1 MSNSISV
8 RLLSLCVAL
17 IATTNAADR
26 PSEAIQDN
34 SFLLEEAYN
43 QDPGVVQHIFS
54 LLGSVN
60 KLPGTDDREWVA
72 SYTDE
77 WPVFSQAHQFS
88 YTVPYVFSDSG
99 GEKHD
104 GLGDVLI
111 NYRFQLSTETATRPA
126 IAPRLSVILPTG
138 DEDRG
143 LGSGSVGFQTN
154 TALSK
159 VLNDRWTVHA
169 NAGATVLPD
178 VRGHDLTGYNL
189 GVSAIYALTPSFN
202 LMVECVANFDED
214 VDDAGSRD
222 RSVSVLISPGFRYG
236 IDLPGDAQL
245 VVGIAVPIGLTRDAP
260 DYGLFL
266 YGSFEHF
273 FAREK
278 PAGK

>member
-1 MSNSISV
+1 MS
-8 RLLSLCVAL
+8 RRTTLTFLSLCLACV
-17 IATTNAADR
+17 TTAAAADR

-43 QDPGVVQHIFS
+43 QYPGVVQHIFS
-54 LLGSVN
+54 LFGSVK
-60 KLPGTDDREWVA
+60 KLPGADDREWVA
-72 SYTDE
+72 SFTQE

-88 YTVPYVFSDSG
+88 YTVPCVFSKSG
-99 GEKHD
+99 GVKHD
-104 GLGDVLI
+104 GLADVLL

-143 LGSGSVGFQTN
+143 LGSGTVGFQTN

-159 VLNDRWTVHA
+159 VLSDRWTVHA

-178 VRGHDLTGYNL
+178 VHGRDLTGYNL
-189 GVSAIYALTPSFN
+189 GASAICALTPSLN
-202 LMVECVANFDED
+202 LLVECTANWDEEI
-214 VDDAGSRD
+214 DDAGSRD
-222 RSVSVLISPGFRYG
+222 RSVSVLVSPGFRYG
-236 IDLPGDAQL
+236 INLPGDAQL
-245 VVGIAVPIGLTRDAP
+245 VVGIAVPIGVTRDAP
-260 DYGLFL
+260 DYGVFF

-278 PAGK
+278 RVGK

>member
-1 MSNSISV
+1 MSHRNSL
-8 RLLSLCVAL
+8 RLLSLCLVVS
-17 IATTNAADR
+17 TTAAAADR

-54 LLGSVN
+54 LFGSVN
-60 KLPGTDDREWVA
+60 KLPGADDREWVA
-72 SYTDE
+72 SFTQE

-99 GEKHD
+99 GVKHD
-104 GLGDVLI
+104 GLGDVLL

-159 VLNDRWTVHA
+159 VLNDRWTVHV

-178 VRGHDLTGYNL
+178 VHGRDLIGYNL
-189 GVSAIYALTPSFN
+189 GVSAIYALTSSVN
-202 LMVECVANFDED
+202 LLVECTANGDEE
-214 VDDAGSRD
+214 VDDAGGRD
-222 RSVSVLISPGFRYG
+222 RSVSVLVSPGIRYG
-236 IDLPGDAQL
+236 INLPHEAQL
-245 VVGIAVPIGLTRDAP
+245 VVGIAMPIGLTRDAP
-260 DYGLFL
+260 DYGVFF
-266 YGSFEHF
+266 YASFEHGF
-273 FAREK
+273 TR
-278 PAGK
+278 GKRVGK